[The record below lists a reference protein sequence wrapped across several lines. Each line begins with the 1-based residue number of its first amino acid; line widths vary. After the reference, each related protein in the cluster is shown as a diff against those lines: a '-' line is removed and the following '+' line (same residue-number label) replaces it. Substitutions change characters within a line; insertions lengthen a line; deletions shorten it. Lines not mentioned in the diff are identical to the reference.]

1 MTPDATRPPRPL
13 SPDATAR
20 LVALPDSLRAWARA
34 DPVVR
39 LHLAAHVT
47 AGVPLGHALARLSQA
62 LGEEGDWEV
71 RLRLLAGVHPE
82 KHWPW
87 CARELPD
94 GLRCRALT
102 TVLVQVVRDGVP
114 GGAVERC
121 ADCARWQERMGTGR
135 VLRALEPR

>member
-1 MTPDATRPPRPL
+1 MAPDATRSPRPL
-13 SPDATAR
+13 SPDASAR

-34 DPVVR
+34 DPLVR
-39 LHLAAHVT
+39 LHLGAHVT
-47 AGVPLGHALARLSQA
+47 SGVPLGHVLARLGQA

-71 RLRLLAGVHPE
+71 RRRLLEGVRTE

-102 TVLVQVVRDGVP
+102 TVLVQLP
-114 GGAVERC
+114 EGGAVERC
-121 ADCARWQERMGTGR
+121 ADCAQQHQREGTGR
-135 VLRALEPR
+135 ALRALGRR

>member
-1 MTPDATRPPRPL
+1 MTPEATRPPRLL
-13 SPDATAR
+13 SPDAAAR

-47 AGVPLGHALARLSQA
+47 AGVPLGHVLARLGQA

-71 RLRLLAGVHPE
+71 RLRMLEGVKTE
-82 KHWPW
+82 KFVPW
-87 CARELPD
+87 CSRLLPD

-102 TVLVQVVRDGVP
+102 STLVQLVP
-114 GGAVERC
+114 GGAVESC
-121 ADCARWQERMGTGR
+121 LDCARAREREGTGR
-135 VLRALEPR
+135 LLRALKPR